1 MKKKILNTVLGTLL
15 GTLLFGMTAFAAEFT
30 VTPANAVLYTTAGAD
45 LLSDAD
51 TNAVALLDMPAGLPF
66 QVTGITSNGY
76 FQVNLNGQTFYIIGG
91 ELVQD
96 ASAAATTTTP
106 AQTTTTTTNADGT
119 VPVKDAN
126 GNYVCVI
133 GADNDLSIFR
143 SFFNDGAQFQYL
155 RRDYTSHPV
164 YMALRNALESQ
175 IASGKTCIE
184 ASWTGLLTD
193 GNRADAIA
201 DNVVVDVYKSHPQ
214 YAYGNDYVDFDTSLY
229 DGVTTAFHGEREATY
244 RIRLY
249 TADELEE

>member
-30 VTPANAVLYTTAGAD
+30 VTPANAILYTTAGAD

-96 ASAAATTTTP
+96 ASAAATITTP

-143 SFFNDGAQFQYL
+143 SFFNDGMQY
-155 RRDYTSHPV
+155 RYDRVNYTNHPV
-164 YMALRNALESQ
+164 YIAFRDTLESQ
-175 IASGKTCIE
+175 IQQGKTCIE
-184 ASWTGLLTD
+184 ASWYGLLTD
-193 GNRADAIA
+193 GNRADVIA
-201 DNVVVDVYKSHPQ
+201 ENVIVDVFKSHPQ

-229 DGVTTAFHGEREATY
+229 DGITTGFHGEREAGY
-244 RIRLY
+244 RIRMY
-249 TADELEE
+249 TAAELEE

>member
-96 ASAAATTTTP
+96 ASAATTTVP

-133 GADNDLSIFR
+133 GNNDVEQMRQLFHSGSKVPFIRNNYTQHDVYKYFR
-143 SFFNDGAQFQYL
+143 NS
-155 RRDYTSHPV
+155 
-164 YMALRNALESQ
+164 LEQQ
-175 IASGKTCIE
+175 IEQGKTYIE
-184 ASWTGLLTD
+184 ASWTGILND
-193 GNRADAIA
+193 GLRADTIGK
-201 DNVVVDVYKSHPQ
+201 NVAFDIYKSHPT
-214 YAYGNDYVDFDTSLY
+214 YEYGNYDVDFDTSLY
-229 DGVTTAFHGEREATY
+229 NGVTTAFHGDTIATY
-244 RIRLY
+244 SISMY
-249 TADELEE
+249 TASELEE

>member
-30 VTPANAVLYTTAGAD
+30 VAPANAVLYTTAGAD

-51 TNAVALLDMPAGLPF
+51 TNAIALLDMPAGLPF

-96 ASAAATTTTP
+96 ANAAATTTTP

-133 GADNDLSIFR
+133 GADEDLSIFR
-143 SFFNDGAQFQYL
+143 SFFHLGSQAKYT
-155 RRDYTSHPV
+155 RKDYTNHPV
-164 YMALRNALESQ
+164 YIAFRDTLESQ
-175 IASGKTCIE
+175 IQQGKTCVE
-184 ASWTGLLTD
+184 ASWYGLLTD
-193 GNRADAIA
+193 GNRADVIA
-201 DNVVVDVYKSHPQ
+201 KNVIVDVYKSHPQ
-214 YAYGNDYVDFDTSLY
+214 YAYGNNYVDFDTSFY
-229 DGVTTAFHGEREATY
+229 DGVTTAFHGEREAGY
-244 RIRLY
+244 SIMMEIPS
-249 TADELEE
+249 AAEE

>member
-106 AQTTTTTTNADGT
+106 AQTTTTTTNANGT

-143 SFFNDGAQFQYL
+143 SFFTGGNQYKYK
-155 RRDYTSHPV
+155 RVDYTQHPV
-164 YMALRNALESQ
+164 YIAFRDALESQ
-175 IASGKTCIE
+175 ITNGKTCIR
-184 ASWTGLLTD
+184 ASWSGLLTD
-193 GNRADAIA
+193 GNRADVIA
-201 DNVVVDVYKSHPQ
+201 DNVIVDVYKSHPQ

-244 RIRLY
+244 RIMMEIPS
-249 TADELEE
+249 AAEE

>member
-96 ASAAATTTTP
+96 ANAAATTTAP
-106 AQTTTTTTNADGT
+106 AQTTATTTNADGT

-143 SFFNDGAQFQYL
+143 SYFYRGAQYNYL
-155 RRDYTSHPV
+155 RQDFTKHPV
-164 YMALRNALESQ
+164 YIAFRDALESQ

-193 GNRADAIA
+193 GNRADDIA
-201 DNVVVDVYKSHPQ
+201 DNVIVDIYKSHPQ

-244 RIRLY
+244 SIMMEIPS
-249 TADELEE
+249 TVEE

>member
-96 ASAAATTTTP
+96 ASAAATAP
-106 AQTTTTTTNADGT
+106 AQATTTTTNADGT

-133 GADNDLSIFR
+133 GNNDVEQMRQLFHSGSKVPFIRENYTQHDVYKYFRDN
-143 SFFNDGAQFQYL
+143 
-155 RRDYTSHPV
+155 
-164 YMALRNALESQ
+164 LEQQ
-175 IASGKTCIE
+175 IAQGKTYVKV
-184 ASWTGLLTD
+184 SWTGILND
-193 GNRADAIA
+193 GLRADTISENAA
-201 DNVVVDVYKSHPQ
+201 LDTYKSHP
-214 YAYGNDYVDFDTSLY
+214 AYEYSDYDVDFDTSLY
-229 DGVTTAFHGEREATY
+229 DGVTTAFHGDTVATY
-244 RIRLY
+244 SIAMY
-249 TADELEE
+249 TVAELEE

>member
-15 GTLLFGMTAFAAEFT
+15 GTLLFAMTAFAAEFT

-76 FQVNLNGQTFYIIGG
+76 FQVNLNGQAFYIIGG

-133 GADNDLSIFR
+133 GADEDLGIFR
-143 SFFNDGAQFQYL
+143 SFFTLGTQYKYT
-155 RRDYTSHPV
+155 RKDYTSHPV
-164 YMALRNALESQ
+164 YIAFRDALESQ
-175 IASGKTCIE
+175 IQQGKTCIE
-184 ASWTGLLTD
+184 AEWYGLLTD
-193 GNRADAIA
+193 GNRADTIA
-201 DNVVVDVYKSHPQ
+201 KNVIVDIYKSHPQ
-214 YAYGNDYVDFDTSLY
+214 YAYGNNYVDFDTSLY
-229 DGVTTAFHGEREATY
+229 DGVTTAFHGEREAGY
-244 RIRLY
+244 SIMMEIPS
-249 TADELEE
+249 AAEE

>member
-106 AQTTTTTTNADGT
+106 AQATTTTTNADGT

-133 GADNDLSIFR
+133 GDNDVEQMRQLFHYGKKVPFVRNNYTQHDVYKYFR
-143 SFFNDGAQFQYL
+143 DS
-155 RRDYTSHPV
+155 
-164 YMALRNALESQ
+164 LEQQ
-175 IASGKTCIE
+175 IAQGNTYVE
-184 ASWTGLLTD
+184 VSWTGILND
-193 GNRADAIA
+193 GLRADTIGK
-201 DNVVVDVYKSHPQ
+201 NVVFDTYKSHP
-214 YAYGNDYVDFDTSLY
+214 AYEYGSCVVDFDTSLY
-229 DGVTTAFHGEREATY
+229 NGVTTAFHGDTVATY
-244 RIRLY
+244 KLY
-249 TADELEE
+249 MYTVDEL

>member
-96 ASAAATTTTP
+96 ASAAATTTAP

-143 SFFNDGAQFQYL
+143 SFFNRGIKYNYT
-155 RRDYTSHPV
+155 RTDYTNHPV
-164 YMALRNALESQ
+164 YIAFRDTLESQ

-184 ASWTGLLTD
+184 AKWAGLLTD
-193 GNRADAIA
+193 GNRADVIA
-201 DNVVVDVYKSHPQ
+201 DNVIVDVFKSHPQ
-214 YAYGNDYVDFDTSLY
+214 YAYGNDYADFDTSLY
-229 DGVTTAFHGEREATY
+229 DGITTGFHGETYATY
-244 RIRLY
+244 RIRMY
-249 TADELEE
+249 TASELEE

>member
-1 MKKKILNTVLGTLL
+1 MKKKILNAVLGTLL

-96 ASAAATTTTP
+96 ASAAATAP

-133 GADNDLSIFR
+133 GDNDLSIFR
-143 SFFNDGAQFQYL
+143 SFFTGGMQAKYIRQDFTN
-155 RRDYTSHPV
+155 HPV
-164 YMALRNALESQ
+164 YIAFRNQLESQ
-175 IASGKTCIE
+175 IQHSETYIE
-184 ASWTGLLTD
+184 AHWTGLLTD
-193 GNRADAIA
+193 GNRAETIA
-201 DNVVVDVYKSHPQ
+201 DNVIVDVFKSHPEYQ
-214 YAYGNDYVDFDTSLY
+214 YGNDDVDFDTSLY
-229 DGVTTAFHGEREATY
+229 DGITTAFHGEREATY
-244 RIRLY
+244 NINMF
-249 TADELEE
+249 TAAELEQ

>member
-96 ASAAATTTTP
+96 ANIA

-119 VPVKDAN
+119 IPVKDAN

-143 SFFNDGAQFQYL
+143 SFFNDGLQY
-155 RRDYTSHPV
+155 RYDRVDYTKHPV
-164 YMALRNALESQ
+164 YIALRDTLESQ
-175 IASGKTCIE
+175 IKNGKTCIE
-184 ASWTGLLTD
+184 AEWTGLLTD
-193 GNRADAIA
+193 GNRADVIA
-201 DNVVVDVYKSHPQ
+201 ENVIVDVFKAHPQ
-214 YAYGNDYVDFDTSLY
+214 YAYGNDYVNFDTSLY
-229 DGVTTAFHGEREATY
+229 NGVTTAFHGDTMATY
-244 RIRLY
+244 SIMMF
-249 TADELEE
+249 TAAELEE

>member
-1 MKKKILNTVLGTLL
+1 MKKKILNAVLGTLL

-96 ASAAATTTTP
+96 ANAAATTVL

-143 SFFNDGAQFQYL
+143 SFFTLGTQYKYT
-155 RRDYTSHPV
+155 RKDYTNHPV
-164 YMALRNALESQ
+164 YIAFRDALESQ
-175 IASGKTCIE
+175 IQQGKQIIE
-184 ASWTGLLTD
+184 ASWSGLLTD
-193 GNRADAIA
+193 GNRADDIA
-201 DNVVVDVYKSHPQ
+201 KNVIVDVYKSHPQ
-214 YAYGNDYVDFDTSLY
+214 YQYGNNYVDFDTSLY
-229 DGVTTAFHGEREATY
+229 DGITTAFHGDTEATY

-249 TADELEE
+249 TAAALNE

>member
-76 FQVNLNGQTFYIIGG
+76 FQVNLNGQTFYIMGS

-96 ASAAATTTTP
+96 ASAAATTTAP
-106 AQTTTTTTNADGT
+106 AQTTTTTTNADVT

-143 SFFNDGAQFQYL
+143 SFFTGGNQYKYK
-155 RRDYTSHPV
+155 RVDYTQHPV
-164 YMALRNALESQ
+164 YIAFRDALESQ
-175 IASGKTCIE
+175 IQQGKTCIE
-184 ASWTGLLTD
+184 AEWYGLLTD
-193 GNRADAIA
+193 GNRAETIA
-201 DNVVVDVYKSHPQ
+201 DNVIVDVFKSHPQ
-214 YAYGNDYVDFDTSLY
+214 YAYGNNYVDFDTSLY
-229 DGVTTAFHGEREATY
+229 DGITTGFHGEREAGY
-244 RIRLY
+244 RIRMY
-249 TADELEE
+249 TAAELEE